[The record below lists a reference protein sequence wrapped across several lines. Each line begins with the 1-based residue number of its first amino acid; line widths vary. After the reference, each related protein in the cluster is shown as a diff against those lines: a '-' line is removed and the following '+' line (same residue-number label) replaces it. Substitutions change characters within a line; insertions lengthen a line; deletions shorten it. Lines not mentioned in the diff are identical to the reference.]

1 MYCLLPQIPHLE
13 LYVITK
19 GPR

>member
-1 MYCLLPQIPHLE
+1 MPAIEE

-19 GPR
+19 IK